1 MREFKKIL
9 TEGNTMNGITITK
22 KFKTTKDIQGF
33 LKTVSKYFKKVKVG
47 ASIYITATK
56 EEYDGSIALL
66 GDSLIMTGPQ
76 MDSTTL
82 EVNKDKIEI
91 TNPVAIIQ

>member
-9 TEGNTMNGITITK
+9 TEATQGGSPITK
-22 KFKTTKDIQGF
+22 KMKSTKDIQGF

-47 ASIYITATK
+47 ASIYIPATK

-66 GDSLIMTGPQ
+66 GDKLIMTGPQ

-82 EVNKDKIEI
+82 DVNKDKIEI